1 MFRIIAFRKIKSWIQ
16 EEEYNRI
23 MSECQE
29 SLQLKGRCDDDDL
42 EDTVR
47 GIEHLTSSEKAS
59 RRIKQKIK
67 LSDFV
72 LNHQFSIE
80 KRDKFAERITL
91 LSQRARERALRRAQ
105 SDANYVQR
113 NVIADNL
120 EPS

>member
-1 MFRIIAFRKIKSWIQ
+1 
-16 EEEYNRI
+16 